1 MFGSPLN
8 SHVKILT
15 PKMMV
20 LGGGVFG
27 NVLRSRGLSPHEEDQ
42 CP

>member
-1 MFGSPLN
+1 MLGSPLN

-20 LGGGVFG
+20 LERGVFG
-27 NVLRSRGLSPHEEDQ
+27 NVLRS
-42 CP
+42 